1 MTSLTRKP
9 DWSILIPL
17 LNEQATLEPLCNQL
31 AAVAKANDKLFE
43 IVLVDDGSTDGSW
56 EVIEQLASTYDYIYG
71 IRFRRNFGK
80 AAALSAGLQQCS
92 APIIITM
99 DADLQDEPQELPKLV
114 AKLGEG
120 FDCVSGWKK
129 ERQDPWHKRW
139 PSLGFNALV
148 NWITGL
154 KLHDHNCG
162 LKAYRREALDEI
174 QLYGEMHR
182 FIPALVAARGFR
194 VTELAVH
201 HSPRQHGVSKYG
213 WTRLPKGFLDLMTV
227 SLLTGYR
234 QRPSHLLG
242 SIGLTSLL
250 FGGLSLSWLTLWWFL
265 SRTISGDA
273 PIHLHQRAIF
283 YYAMAA
289 IIVGV
294 QLVVM
299 GILAE
304 LIIATQRTASAPYA
318 ISEKASRKSNGG
330 LMNTEPMALATGN
343 DPAASNHA
351 TSNQASPEASA
362 YGSGT
367 PIKESS
373 VDG

>member
-1 MTSLTRKP
+1 MSSTA

-17 LNEQATLEPLCNQL
+17 LNEQATIVTLCDEL
-31 AAVAKANDKLFE
+31 ARVAEDSGKK
-43 IVLVDDGSTDGSW
+43 IQIILVDDGSTDGSW
-56 EVIEQLASTYDYIYG
+56 EIIERLARKDSSVCG

-80 AAALSAGLQQCS
+80 AAALSAGLTACT

-99 DADLQDEPQELPKLV
+99 DADLQDEPQEIPKLV
-114 AKLGEG
+114 AKLDEG

-129 ERQDPWHKRW
+129 ERHDPWHKRW

-148 NWITGL
+148 NWMTKL

-162 LKAYRREALDEI
+162 LKAYRREVFTEI

-201 HSPRQHGVSKYG
+201 HSPRQYGVSKYG

-242 SIGLTSLL
+242 SIGLASLL
-250 FGGLSLSWLTLWWFL
+250 FGGLTLTWLTTWWVI
-265 SRTISGDA
+265 SRIEGSD

-283 YYAMAA
+283 YYAMVA

-304 LIIATQRTASAPYA
+304 LMIAMQRSVTTAYA
-318 ISEKASRKSNGG
+318 ISDLTKVDSS
-330 LMNTEPMALATGN
+330 LTE
-343 DPAASNHA
+343 
-351 TSNQASPEASA
+351 
-362 YGSGT
+362 SGT
-367 PIKESS
+367 D
-373 VDG
+373 V

>member
-1 MTSLTRKP
+1 MSSPIPKP

-31 AAVAKANDKLFE
+31 ASVAKANDKQIE

-56 EVIEQLASTYDYIYG
+56 DAIQRLVSSNDRIQG

-92 APIIITM
+92 APIVITM

-114 AKLGEG
+114 SKLDEG

-139 PSLGFNALV
+139 PSLGFNTLV

-162 LKAYRREALDEI
+162 LKAYRREVFDEI

-194 VTELAVH
+194 VTELPVH
-201 HSPRQHGVSKYG
+201 HSPRQHGTSKYG

-242 SIGLTSLL
+242 SIGLASLL
-250 FGGLSLSWLTLWWFL
+250 FGGLSLSWLTLWWVL
-265 SRTISGDA
+265 SRTISGEV

-304 LIIATQRTASAPYA
+304 LIIATQRSATAPYA
-318 ISEKASRKSNGG
+318 ISDKATRQSNS
-330 LMNTEPMALATGN
+330 L
-343 DPAASNHA
+343 
-351 TSNQASPEASA
+351 
-362 YGSGT
+362 
-367 PIKESS
+367 ESS
-373 VDG
+373 TDESSIDKRLTAESSTNG

>member
-1 MTSLTRKP
+1 MSSSTTKP
-9 DWSILIPL
+9 DWSVLIPL
-17 LNEQATLEPLCNQL
+17 LNEQATLEPLCSQL
-31 AAVAKANDKLFE
+31 RAVAKENDKQIE
-43 IVLVDDGSTDGSW
+43 IVLVDDGSTDESW
-56 EVIEQLASTYDYIYG
+56 KVIQQIASNDDRIHG

-92 APIIITM
+92 APIVITM

-114 AKLGEG
+114 AQLDAG

-162 LKAYRREALDEI
+162 LKAYRREVFNEI

-250 FGGLSLSWLTLWWFL
+250 FGGLSLSWLTLWWVL
-265 SRTISGDA
+265 SRTVSGEV

-304 LIIATQRTASAPYA
+304 LIIATQRTSTAAYA
-318 ISEKASRKSNGG
+318 ISERTIGQSNS
-330 LMNTEPMALATGN
+330 LESAT
-343 DPAASNHA
+343 DA
-351 TSNQASPEASA
+351 
-362 YGSGT
+362 
-367 PIKESS
+367 
-373 VDG
+373 

>member
-1 MTSLTRKP
+1 MTSSI
-9 DWSILIPL
+9 DWSILVPL
-17 LNEQATLEPLCNQL
+17 LNENATLSTLCEQL
-31 AAVAKANDKLFE
+31 SAVATSSHKSIE
-43 IVLVDDGSTDGSW
+43 IILVDDGSTDGSW
-56 EVIEQLASTYDYIYG
+56 GTIEQLASRDPRIQG

-92 APIIITM
+92 APIVITM

-114 AKLGEG
+114 AKLEEG

-148 NWITGL
+148 NWMTKL
-154 KLHDHNCG
+154 TLHDHNCG
-162 LKAYRREALDEI
+162 LKAYRREVFNEV

-182 FIPALVAARGFR
+182 FIPALIAARGFR
-194 VTELAVH
+194 VTEITVH
-201 HSPRQHGVSKYG
+201 HSPRKHGVSKYG

-242 SIGLTSLL
+242 SVGLASLL
-250 FGGLSLSWLTLWWFL
+250 FGGLSLIWLTMRWGL
-265 SRTISGDA
+265 SRMIIGWV

-283 YYAMAA
+283 YYALAA

-304 LIIATQRTASAPYA
+304 LIIATQRSSKSAYA
-318 ISEKASRKSNGG
+318 ISDTTRRVRSSRG
-330 LMNTEPMALATGN
+330 
-343 DPAASNHA
+343 D
-351 TSNQASPEASA
+351 QADE
-362 YGSGT
+362 
-367 PIKESS
+367 
-373 VDG
+373 